1 MNNYQNFL
9 SGKKS
14 WIDLKVK
21 EIGLLEE
28 IPQNEAQYPTEIRE
42 EIVKTIVSKMLI
54 GYTIDI
60 DREYKVLYYDKDYD
74 VFTSRGTK
82 DGCIRIHG
90 IEVQAAFYALQVK
103 GYFIKKLETGL
114 FVTYELKRL
123 NSHEC
128 QDIPYMVFDY
138 NIDA

>member
-1 MNNYQNFL
+1 MNNYQAFL
-9 SGKKS
+9 SEKRNS
-14 WIDLKVK
+14 IVVKVR

-28 IPQNEAQYPTEIRE
+28 IPQNETQYPTEIRE

-74 VFTSRGTK
+74 VFTSRTRK
-82 DGCIRIHG
+82 NGCIRVHG
-90 IEVQAAFYALQVK
+90 IEVQAAFYALQAK
-103 GYFIKKLETGL
+103 GYFIKKLDTGL
-114 FVTYELKRL
+114 FVTYELKKL